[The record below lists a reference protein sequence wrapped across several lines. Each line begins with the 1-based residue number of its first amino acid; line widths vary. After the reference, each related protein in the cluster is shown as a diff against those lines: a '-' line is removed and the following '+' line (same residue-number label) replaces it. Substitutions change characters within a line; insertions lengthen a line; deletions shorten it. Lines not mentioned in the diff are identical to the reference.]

1 MGEMTSSDKTSDQAG
16 WRISSLERLYRQSR
30 FFDWSIQNQD
40 LPTHL
45 LLPQDPWRGQAERGQ
60 AFFNA
65 EQPYK
70 LTDPYYHTLEWLRD
84 LRDFGGNRARQLAR
98 EHLQRL
104 MGKMKRWD
112 EQFWQPD
119 QTGRRIAHLLFTYSW
134 FGSSADEA
142 FQADIIQFL
151 ARQMQALA
159 LDWQKLADSQDQIS
173 ALKGLL
179 LGQVSFG
186 ADSEEAAQIL
196 ALILPRIHSQ
206 INPDFGHISRQPERH
221 LDLLRDIFECR
232 LAAALAG
239 YADQNELSDIV
250 SKMGAVAKMWRH
262 GDGSF
267 AHFHGAGRSTSSQIE
282 EVVARCGPRGRIVQQ
297 APHTGFI
304 RLASGRNTL
313 IMDAGPAQSDG
324 LSEQAQSQNAP
335 SSLAFEFSVGTSPFI
350 VNSGQYSSD
359 AQLTRLLRQSV
370 AHSTLT
376 LDGMDSSAPT
386 DGRQAQLYGVEVGPA
401 PDGLLIEASH
411 DGFDKSHGIH
421 HMRQLYL
428 KSGGGNLRGM
438 DKLIYTGAP
447 GLIAQEA
454 HIRFHLHP
462 RVSAARLQQG
472 SILMKIRGQKAGW
485 HFKCRGGTARLDNSI
500 YIDQGR
506 RVSCQ
511 QIVLSVP
518 LGDIRSLGEIAAR
531 WAFARADTQK
541 SR

>member
-1 MGEMTSSDKTSDQAG
+1 MGEMTSSDKISGKSG

-30 FFDWSIQNQD
+30 FFDWSIQTQD
-40 LPTHL
+40 LPNHL
-45 LLPQDPWRGQAERGQ
+45 LLPQDPWRGQAEKGQ

-70 LTDPYYHTLEWLRD
+70 ITDPYYHTLVWLRD

-104 MGKMKRWD
+104 MAKMKRWD
-112 EQFWQPD
+112 EEFWQPD
-119 QTGRRIAHLLFTYSW
+119 HTGKRISNLLFTYSW

-142 FQADIIQFL
+142 FQAEIIQFL
-151 ARQMQALA
+151 ARQMHGLA
-159 LDWQKLADSQDQIS
+159 LDWQKLSDPHAQIS

-179 LGQVSFG
+179 IGQVSFG
-186 ADSEEAAQIL
+186 ADAEEAAQIL
-196 ALILPRIHSQ
+196 ALILPLINSQ

-239 YADQNELSDIV
+239 QPEQDALSDII

-267 AHFHGAGRSTSSQIE
+267 AHFQGAGRSTSSQIE

-313 IMDAGPAQSDG
+313 IMDAGPAQPDT
-324 LSEQAQSQNAP
+324 P
-335 SSLAFEFSVGTSPFI
+335 SSAVSPQAAHSTLAFEFSVGTSPFI

-376 LDGMDSSAPT
+376 LDGIDISAPD

-411 DGFDKSHGIH
+411 DGFDRSHGIH

-428 KSGGGNLRGM
+428 KTGGGNLRGM
-438 DKLIYTGAP
+438 DRLIYTGAP
-447 GLIAQEA
+447 GVIAQEA
-454 HIRFHLHP
+454 QIRFHLHP

-472 SILMKIRGQKAGW
+472 TILMKIRGQKAGW
-485 HFKCRGGTARLDNSI
+485 HFKCRGGSARLDNSI

-511 QIVLSVP
+511 QIILSVG
-518 LGDIRSLGEIAAR
+518 LGDIRSLGEISAR
-531 WAFARADTQK
+531 WAFARAETQK
-541 SR
+541 KQ